1 MKERKRKFYVV
12 EYENGAYIKGEFATY
27 SEVRAYAEKCSHG
40 YGFSIDEYENE
51 QDYLM
56 NI

>member
-1 MKERKRKFYVV
+1 MEEKKRKYYVV

-27 SEVRAYAEKCSHG
+27 NEVREYAEKCSHG

-56 NI
+56 NV